1 MLRGSRAGTSAGVV
15 TAMHALVRA
24 CMSPLPWPA
33 LLVAALATGALLLVG
48 RATPAEAADA
58 PAPAQLLSGVT
69 ATVPDAVAGAGQTLA
84 DGTPLAGTV
93 SSADAAL
100 SSTAAGVGVPQ
111 AAQTVSR
118 SVGALPIDAGGATP
132 AIVGSSLAPLAGGP
146 SATTGLL
153 PSTVRALSGV
163 MAAPVAGTLDTVATA
178 LQPAVDQVM
187 SGPPAGPAPAVP
199 SAPSVLAAAPGAA
212 PAGATDASTTLE
224 SFDLVAASAASGE
237 GVVAPAP
244 EPLPGVP
251 APALPPHLPPLP
263 TNGSGPG
270 ELSPVPGF
278 GSASLAWTAMLAV
291 LVALLASAWAR
302 LGSPAITL
310 SSASLFSR
318 TKRPG

>member
-1 MLRGSRAGTSAGVV
+1 V
-15 TAMHALVRA
+15 
-24 CMSPLPWPA
+24 
-33 LLVAALATGALLLVG
+33 TGALLLVG

-58 PAPAQLLSGVT
+58 PAPTQLLSGVT
-69 ATVPDAVAGAGQTLA
+69 VPDAVTGAGQALA

-93 SSADAAL
+93 NSADAAL
-100 SSTAAGVGVPQ
+100 SSTAASVGVPQ

-132 AIVGSSLAPLAGGP
+132 AIVSSSLAPLAGGSP
-146 SATTGLL
+146 ATAGLL
-153 PSTVRALSGV
+153 PGTVRALGGV
-163 MAAPVAGTLDTVATA
+163 VPAPVAGTLDNVATA
-178 LQPAVDQVM
+178 LQPTVSQVL
-187 SGPPAGPAPAVP
+187 SGLPAGPAPAVP
-199 SAPSVLAAAPGAA
+199 SAPSVLAAAPDDR
-212 PAGATDASTTLE
+212 PAGAADASTSVE
-224 SFDLVAASAASGE
+224 SFDPVAASAASGQ
-237 GVVAPAP
+237 GVLVPPGP
-244 EPLPGVP
+244 EPVPGAP

-263 TNGSGPG
+263 TNGSGLG